1 MISGIRIR
9 EEKMEFKA
17 AMFAAAVVAVLLSS
31 PSPALAQKKSP
42 PAAPSPVSLPPSLAP
57 APAPAPHYVDLA
69 ELLSVAGPFHT
80 FLNYLEKTN
89 VIETFQSQAN
99 KTKEGV
105 TIFVPKD
112 SAFAAIKQSTFSNLT
127 GDQLKTLL
135 LYHAFPKFY
144 SLAEFK
150 NLSELNP
157 VNTFAGAPYTLNLT
171 DDMGTISVQSM
182 WSRPKISSSVYATRP
197 VAVYALN
204 KVLLPMQIFSKDLL
218 LAPAPAPA
226 LVSGRLTS
234 RPARRPARRRRRRQ
248 GGFDERACGV
258 GAGVVN
264 GLVMALAG
272 SLMLLWWWSE
282 RERERVL
289 GVKFATAAHCSC
301 FSTLDSI
308 LNWFERAI
316 LLDIVGN
323 VCRIELEFFFLQR
336 ITIIIHNYSSADG
349 WMNMKRGFSY
359 ISTTSLLLL
368 CLTMTFH

>member
-1 MISGIRIR
+1 M
-9 EEKMEFKA
+9 MEFKEA
-17 AMFAAAVVAVLLSS
+17 IFAAAVVAVLLSS
-31 PSPALAQKKSP
+31 SPALAQKKSP
-42 PAAPSPVSLPPSLAP
+42 PAAPAPVSLPPSLAP

-171 DDMGTISVQSM
+171 DDMGSIYVQSM
-182 WSRPKISSSVYATRP
+182 WSKPKISSSVYATKP

-204 KVLLPMQIFSKDLL
+204 KVLLPMQIFSKDPP

-226 LVSGRLTS
+226 PVSGASDLAPS
-234 RPARRPARRRRRRQ
+234 PASGKA
-248 GGFDERACGV
+248 
-258 GAGVVN
+258 GAGSGKADSTSAAFSVGTGIVN
-264 GLVMALAG
+264 GLVMAAAG
-272 SLMLLWWWSE
+272 SLMLLW
-282 RERERVL
+282 
-289 GVKFATAAHCSC
+289 
-301 FSTLDSI
+301 
-308 LNWFERAI
+308 
-316 LLDIVGN
+316 
-323 VCRIELEFFFLQR
+323 
-336 ITIIIHNYSSADG
+336 
-349 WMNMKRGFSY
+349 
-359 ISTTSLLLL
+359 
-368 CLTMTFH
+368 

>member
-9 EEKMEFKA
+9 GEEKMEFKA

-42 PAAPSPVSLPPSLAP
+42 PAAPSPVSLPPSL

-204 KVLLPMQIFSKDLL
+204 KVLLPMQIFSKDPP

-226 LVSGRLTS
+226 PVSGASDLAPGPASGKTGAGGGKADSTS
-234 RPARRPARRRRRRQ
+234 A
-248 GGFDERACGV
+248 ACGV

-272 SLMLLWWWSE
+272 SLMLLW
-282 RERERVL
+282 
-289 GVKFATAAHCSC
+289 
-301 FSTLDSI
+301 
-308 LNWFERAI
+308 
-316 LLDIVGN
+316 
-323 VCRIELEFFFLQR
+323 
-336 ITIIIHNYSSADG
+336 
-349 WMNMKRGFSY
+349 
-359 ISTTSLLLL
+359 
-368 CLTMTFH
+368 